1 MSKWSV
7 IKRFI
12 PRFWE
17 ARRKRNEVKSY
28 HIYNLSKL
36 ETDQTIQADFQ
47 ELDESALGEF
57 AARPHFKMKSKLESV
72 GYPEDSEYVIHDS
85 DDRRALRGLMRST
98 IWRIRIKNIIS
109 IVFWIIFLIFL
120 LAIGSVLFTL
130 TQIVL

>member
-1 MSKWSV
+1 MSKWNV

-17 ARRKRNEVKSY
+17 ARRKRNGVKSY
-28 HIYNLSKL
+28 HLYNLSKL

-47 ELDESALGEF
+47 KLDESALGEF
-57 AARPHFKMKSKLESV
+57 AAKSHFKMKSKLESV
-72 GYPEDSEYVIHDS
+72 GYPEDSEYVIHDP

-98 IWRIRIKNIIS
+98 IWRIRIKNFLS

-130 TQIVL
+130 TQTVL